1 MGEQP
6 AGPFSTP
13 FTPAYVS
20 KKIPDPLA
28 ANAFENHYHQMER
41 PRAGHIRSE
50 AHSLSRWESH
60 ESGRRFVLFL
70 AVSVATH
77 LVFFFGLSLSPQS
90 PPATAHATV
99 QEFDL
104 FQPQPPPVVEPPVPP
119 EVIPPPEPEE
129 EPQRV
134 RRRVRR
140 PEPEPPTPPAEPP
153 ASDQLTGEGS
163 TPDAPAVAEAS
174 VVSTEG
180 GLAVGF
186 REGNGQG
193 GAARGSGSLPAL
205 PAAEP
210 EPAFDLRAAI
220 RRYMR
225 LVQRE
230 IGMPPYPRSAR
241 RAGIEGTVMI
251 GIAITPTGAVRAVR
265 VKRSS
270 GHERLDEAALAFLRQ
285 LSQVPAPPR
294 ELAWN
299 TREVTLPIS
308 YRPAPNR

>member
-1 MGEQP
+1 
-6 AGPFSTP
+6 
-13 FTPAYVS
+13 
-20 KKIPDPLA
+20 
-28 ANAFENHYHQMER
+28 MER
-41 PRAGHIRSE
+41 SKSGQTRSE
-50 AHSLSRWESH
+50 AHSLSRWGNH

-70 AVSVATH
+70 TASVASH

-119 EVIPPPEPEE
+119 EVIPPPETE
-129 EPQRV
+129 EPPRRV
-134 RRRVRR
+134 RRRARR
-140 PEPEPPTPPAEPP
+140 PEPEPPTPPAETP
-153 ASDQLTGEGS
+153 AEDQLAGEGN

-186 REGNGQG
+186 REGDGQG
-193 GAARGSGSLPAL
+193 GAARGSGSLPAV

-210 EPAFDLRAAI
+210 EPVFDLRAAI

-225 LVQRE
+225 QVQRE
-230 IGMPPYPRSAR
+230 IGMPPMPRSAR

-251 GIAITPTGAVRAVR
+251 GIAITPSGAVRAVR

-270 GHERLDEAALAFLRQ
+270 GHERLDAAALAFLSQ
-285 LSQVPAPPR
+285 LNQVPAPPS

-308 YRPAPNR
+308 YRPASNR